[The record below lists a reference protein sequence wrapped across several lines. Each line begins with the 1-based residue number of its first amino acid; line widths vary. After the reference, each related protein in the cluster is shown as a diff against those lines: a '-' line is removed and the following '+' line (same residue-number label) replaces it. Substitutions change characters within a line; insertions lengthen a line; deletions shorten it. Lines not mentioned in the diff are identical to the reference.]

1 MGSPRCLIA
10 MRDSPHLFHSF
21 FSPILCFWSA
31 LGTFCFYHKKKDT
44 ICKWR
49 MITFSTLPL
58 SFECFYSKSSMLNW
72 DNKEPF
78 PLQFIYLEYFY
89 RCLHIALLWE
99 FAAESM
105 RDSLSLSMNAGLT
118 LLSFFEGDSTLKASL
133 TILLIAISIE
143 KGELGIQLK
152 AASLPHLSI
161 LLFQTHSASSS
172 AGGHYDQGSS
182 FSLISFP
189 FSFHLMTERN
199 WLQLDWYSIKLA
211 SESHSDSAIRTH
223 LAQFVHFSFSHFWHF
238 NCRSDWMTKCD
249 LGLLCG
255 NYYYCLRQWCQWWF
269 TV

>member
-1 MGSPRCLIA
+1 
-10 MRDSPHLFHSF
+10 
-21 FSPILCFWSA
+21 
-31 LGTFCFYHKKKDT
+31 
-44 ICKWR
+44 

-72 DNKEPF
+72 DNTR
-78 PLQFIYLEYFY
+78 LSLYHSSTWNILS
-89 RCLHIALLWE
+89 LSTALLWE
-99 FAAESM
+99 FAKESM
-105 RDSLSLSMNAGLT
+105 SERDSLSLSMLWMRVS
-118 LLSFFEGDSTLKASL
+118 LCSHSLKATRHWRHSHWRYFWL
-133 TILLIAISIE
+133 QSP
-143 KGELGIQLK
+143 LK
-152 AASLPHLSI
+152 ECDFRIKPASLPHLSI

-182 FSLISFP
+182 FTLIC
-189 FSFHLMTERN
+189 FHLKRDDRKKLTTT
-199 WLQLDWYSIKLA
+199 WLIFNQTCEW
-211 SESHSDSAIRTH
+211 EEAIRTH